1 MPGGHTKFSGSWL
14 SYHDSNGQKLSE
26 WCKKGKDDYNG
37 YCCLCKV
44 DIKCDNAGKAQLLQ
58 HAKRKKHTEVI
69 KHMQSVKQS
78 KLLFSHSQ
86 ASSSSQGGPSSS
98 QGTQVKEDLVL
109 VKEDLALVSQNMVKP
124 HKNKA

>member
-14 SYHDSNGQKLSE
+14 SYHDSNDQKLSE

-44 DIKCDNAGKAQLLQ
+44 DIKCDYGGKAQLLQ

-69 KHMQSVKQS
+69 KHMQSVKS
-78 KLLFSHSQ
+78 KVNCYSVIVKPQ
-86 ASSSSQGGPSSS
+86 V
-98 QGTQVKEDLVL
+98 QVKEDLVL
-109 VKEDLALVSQNMVKP
+109 VKEDPALVSQNMVKP

>member
-37 YCCLCKV
+37 YCCLYKV
-44 DIKCDNAGKAQLLQ
+44 DINVAMLANPNCYNMQRGGNILKSLSTCKVLSKANCFS
-58 HAKRKKHTEVI
+58 VI
-69 KHMQSVKQS
+69 VKPQVQV
-78 KLLFSHSQ
+78 KEDLAL
-86 ASSSSQGGPSSS
+86 
-98 QGTQVKEDLVL
+98 VKEDLVL
-109 VKEDLALVSQNMVKP
+109 VKEDLALVSQNMVKL